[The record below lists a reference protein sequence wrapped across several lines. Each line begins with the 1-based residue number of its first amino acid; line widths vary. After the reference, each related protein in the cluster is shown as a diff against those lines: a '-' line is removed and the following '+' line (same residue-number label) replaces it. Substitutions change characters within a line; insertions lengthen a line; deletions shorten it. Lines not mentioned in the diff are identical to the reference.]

1 MTMSHQYAITRR
13 TLLRAGAAGAL
24 SLMLVGCGPGNGQSE
39 TPLDRLA
46 ALRHQLSSE
55 EYMQAVVD
63 WSKANAAVQVARAAG
78 LPLSAIMLDHWLY
91 GQGQPLDITA
101 SFLKATRP
109 ASQPSEPSQGTGP
122 VPASLSYIALSL
134 SHAIRDGLWFS
145 GRPFWLPQHLGEFD
159 NRHEMS
165 AERDLNLDV
174 HLALGRYSLRL
185 RGHSLL
191 RGDQVHVVPRGP
203 IEISDTYDWI
213 NETCEGVGPLQLCQ
227 SDMRRLEGY
236 GLGQDYQ
243 VTAQVETSGQTLI
256 LDAGTPPPP

>member
-1 MTMSHQYAITRR
+1 MSYQHPINRR
-13 TLLRAGAAGAL
+13 KLFKLGAAGAL
-24 SLMLVGCGPGNGQSE
+24 GLLLTACGPGDGQSE

-55 EYMQAVVD
+55 EYMQAAID
-63 WSKANAAVQVARAAG
+63 WGKANAAVQVARAAG
-78 LPLSAIMLDHWLY
+78 LHLSSTLLDHWLY

-101 SFLKATRP
+101 PFLKATQL
-109 ASQPSEPSQGTGP
+109 AMQPSEPSQGTGS
-122 VPASLSYIALSL
+122 VPADLSYIALSL

-159 NRHEMS
+159 NTHEMS
-165 AERDLNLDV
+165 AERDMNLDV
-174 HLALGRYSLRL
+174 HLALGRYNLRL

-191 RGDQVHVVPRGP
+191 QGDHVHVVPRGP
-203 IEISDTYDWI
+203 IEIFDTYDWI

-243 VTAQVETSGQTLI
+243 LTASLETSGQDLI
-256 LDAGTPPPP
+256 IQPSA